1 MKYSTFMIGVAG
13 LAGALLL
20 ALLQGCAGCE
30 DRAEDGLRGTVR
42 VDGSSTVFPIT
53 EAVAEEFMRDHPGV
67 RVTVGVSGTGGG
79 FAKFVRG
86 EIDISD
92 ASRAIKATEAR
103 QAAAAGIEY
112 IELPVAYDG
121 LAIVV
126 HPDNDWVECLTVEEL
141 RRIWEPGSDVQ
152 SWRDVRSSF
161 PDRPLKL
168 YGPGTDS
175 GTYDYFTAA
184 VNGEEGAS
192 RADFTASEDDNV
204 LVQGIAGDEG
214 SLGYFGLAYYEENAE
229 RLKLLGVD
237 AGSGCTQPTAR
248 TVQEGDYQPLAR
260 PEFIYVNRASAADS
274 AVAAFVRFYLE
285 YAAPLAEEV
294 GAVPLSEA
302 AYALVTNRF
311 QDRTTGSLFGGE
323 DGVAIGTRVAE
334 VLRAAQPEART
345 TDVQD
350 TTDVRPVSDVR
361 RDADAAARGGDER

>member
-1 MKYSTFMIGVAG
+1 MADGKATRLRRAAARVFPV
-13 LAGALLL
+13 ALLV
-20 ALLQGCAGCE
+20 LLHGCAGCE

-86 EIDISD
+86 ETDVND

-103 QAAAAGIEY
+103 QAAAADIQF

-126 HPDNDWVECLTVEEL
+126 HPDNDWATCLTTDEL
-141 RRIWEPGSDVQ
+141 RRIWEPGSDVR
-152 SWRDVRSSF
+152 SWQDVRPSF

-184 VNGEEGAS
+184 VSGKEGAS

-214 SLGYFGLAYYEENAE
+214 SLGYFGLAYFEENE
-229 RLKLLGVD
+229 SRLKLLSID
-237 AGSGCTQPTAR
+237 AGRGCTEPTSQ
-248 TVQEGDYQPLAR
+248 TVQDGSYQPLAR

-294 GAVPLSEA
+294 GAVPLSDT
-302 AYALVTNRF
+302 AYAMVTDRF
-311 QDRTTGSLFGGE
+311 DRRTTGSLFGGE
-323 DGVAIGTRVAE
+323 GGVRVGVRVAE
-334 VLRAAQPEART
+334 VLAEAQPEAQT
-345 TDVQD
+345 VD
-350 TTDVRPVSDVR
+350 TSDVR
-361 RDADAAARGGDER
+361 RPANVTAAGAQ

>member
-1 MKYSTFMIGVAG
+1 MEYSKAIGLRSAVVRVFPV
-13 LAGALLL
+13 ALLL
-20 ALLQGCAGCE
+20 LLHGCAGCE
-30 DRAEDGLRGTVR
+30 DRAGDGLTGTVR

-86 EIDISD
+86 ETDVND
-92 ASRAIKATEAR
+92 ASRAIKATEAQ
-103 QAAAAGIEY
+103 QAEAASIQF

-126 HPDNDWVECLTVEEL
+126 HPDNDWATCLTIDEL
-141 RRIWEPGSDVQ
+141 RRIWEPGSDVR
-152 SWRDVRSSF
+152 SWQDVRPGF

-214 SLGYFGLAYYEENAE
+214 SLGYFGLAYFEENQS

-237 AGSGCTQPTAR
+237 AGSGCTEPSAR
-248 TVQEGDYQPLAR
+248 TVQDGSYQPLAR

-294 GAVPLSEA
+294 GAVPLSDT
-302 AYALVTNRF
+302 AYAMVTGRF
-311 QDRTTGSLFGGE
+311 ERRTAGSLFGGE
-323 DGVAIGTRVAE
+323 GGVQVGVRVSE
-334 VLRAAQPEART
+334 VLAEAQPEAQT
-345 TDVQD
+345 VD
-350 TTDVRPVSDVR
+350 TSDVR
-361 RDADAAARGGDER
+361 RPTNVTTAEAQ